1 MAGRQ
6 TAKPKALM
14 MKARSTQDMSDN
26 LRERRIVMRPSD
38 LGIDAK
44 DAMRDLLSARTIE
57 DLVVWSGGLYV
68 PPLKF
73 RACR

>member
-1 MAGRQ
+1 
-6 TAKPKALM
+6 
-14 MKARSTQDMSDN
+14 MSDN

-44 DAMRDLLSARTIE
+44 DATRDLLSARTID
-57 DLVVWSGGLYV
+57 DLVVWSGDFHV

-73 RACR
+73 RTCR